1 MSSLSKIVEAVQLAD
16 GGATIDKNGKE
27 AKGLYFASCFPEY
40 SMVEEA
46 NKVTE
51 KTIQNYVNT
60 INKKSGG
67 LLDRKGFYL
76 GLWNDPQTNLVYF
89 DVSQAFDD
97 RKQVEKACKQYNQV
111 AYFDTTSGQSVRV
124 A

>member
-1 MSSLSKIVEAVQLAD
+1 MNNLSKIVEAVQLAD

-27 AKGLYFASCFPEY
+27 AKGLYFASCYPEF

-51 KTIQNYVNT
+51 KTIQDYVNT

-67 LLDRKGFYL
+67 LLDKKGFYL
-76 GLWNDPQTNLVYF
+76 GLWNDPKTNLVYF
-89 DVSQAFDD
+89 DISQAFDD
-97 RKQVEKACKQYNQV
+97 RKQVEQACKEHKQL
-111 AYFDTTSGQSVRV
+111 AYFDTTTGKSVRV